1 MLFDDW
7 YTDTMDVYRTVKTT
21 VGHITRESR
30 EKVNESAIPCRVYE
44 TQLQGGNPQNTAAV
58 DRKTDKLACPVDT
71 DIKADDLII
80 VHRGA
85 LVGGNTEERYT
96 AGKPQHF
103 YDPVGMDVTGLSHME
118 VGLYADNIV
127 N

>member
-1 MLFDDW
+1 MLFSDW

-30 EKVNESAIPCRVYE
+30 EKVNASAIPCRVYA

-96 AGKPQHF
+96 AGKPQYF

>member
-1 MLFDDW
+1 MLFSDW

-30 EKVNESAIPCRVYE
+30 EKVNESAIPCRVYD

>member
-1 MLFDDW
+1 MLFSDW

-30 EKVNESAIPCRVYE
+30 EKVNESAIPCRVYN

-58 DRKTDKLACPVDT
+58 DRKTDKLACPVET

-96 AGKPQHF
+96 AGKPQMF